1 MSRNISVS
9 RREYEDIKS
18 MGGAVRAIARISK
31 RSERTIGM
39 IRKAKSFEEF
49 VEMRKEYSRQISSKA
64 KQKRQKEKESTV
76 GDELYPGVTTSGRRI
91 TIFEGKEDMVKLF
104 TKPIPK
110 SKAEAIQ
117 KALEEAG
124 VDIFENYYYSA

>member
-1 MSRNISVS
+1 MSRSISVN

-18 MGGAVRAIARISK
+18 MGGANRAIARISK

-39 IRKAKSFEEF
+39 IRKAKTYEEF
-49 VEMRKEYSRQISSKA
+49 VEMRKEYSRKTVEM
-64 KQKRQKEKESTV
+64 KKRKKESAPINEMYT
-76 GDELYPGVTTSGRRI
+76 GVTTSGRHI
-91 TIFEGKEDMVKLF
+91 TIFERKEQMVKLF

-117 KALEEAG
+117 KALKDAG
-124 VDIFENYYYSA
+124 LDIIEDYFYSE

>member
-1 MSRNISVS
+1 MSRSISVS

-18 MGGAVRAIARISK
+18 MGGANRAIARISK

-39 IRKAKSFEEF
+39 IRKAKSYEEF
-49 VEMRKEYSRQISSKA
+49 VEMRKEYSRKTVEM
-64 KQKRQKEKESTV
+64 KKRKKESAQIN
-76 GDELYPGVTTSGRRI
+76 ELYTGVTTSGRRI
-91 TIFEGKEDMVKLF
+91 NIFERKENMVKLF

-117 KALEEAG
+117 KALKDAG
-124 VDIFENYYYSA
+124 LDIIEDYFYSE

>member
-1 MSRNISVS
+1 MSRSISVS

-18 MGGAVRAIARISK
+18 MGGANRAIARISK

-39 IRKAKSFEEF
+39 IRKAKSYEEF
-49 VEMRKEYSRQISSKA
+49 VEMRKEYSRKTVEM
-64 KQKRQKEKESTV
+64 KKRKKESAQIN
-76 GDELYPGVTTSGRRI
+76 ELYTGVTTSGRRI
-91 TIFEGKEDMVKLF
+91 TIFERKEDMVKLF

-117 KALEEAG
+117 KALKEAG
-124 VDIFENYYYSA
+124 LDIFEDYHYSA

>member
-1 MSRNISVS
+1 MSRSISVS

-18 MGGAVRAIARISK
+18 MGGANRAIARISK

-39 IRKAKSFEEF
+39 IRKAKTYEEF
-49 VEMRKEYSRQISSKA
+49 VEMRKEYSRKTVEM
-64 KQKRQKEKESTV
+64 KKRKKESAPIN
-76 GDELYPGVTTSGRRI
+76 ELYTGVTTSGRRI
-91 TIFEGKEDMVKLF
+91 NIFERKENMVKLF

-117 KALEEAG
+117 KALKDAG
-124 VDIFENYYYSA
+124 LDIIEDYFYSE